1 MGRDGLPP
9 MSARAPRF
17 AIRRGAIAGD
27 IARVTGDELHHL
39 RDVMRLRA
47 GDRVTL
53 IADSGEIH
61 EGAIE
66 RVEPACATVAIARS
80 YPNPPPRCRLILAP
94 GLIKAPRMDF
104 LVEKAAELGAVELWP
119 LICARSPARNPGVE
133 RLARWER
140 IAVAAAKQS
149 LARVTIRIR
158 PPVSVADMIRDAPK
172 ETLAVACEPGG
183 EPLTAIIRR
192 VRPSTLMLACGPEGG
207 FDPDETAAMREAGF
221 VAATLGPNR
230 LRSETAA
237 LAALSVAAAALDE
250 IHRGS

>member
-1 MGRDGLPP
+1 MIV
-9 MSARAPRF
+9 AVPRF
-17 AIRRGAIAGD
+17 AISREAVAGN

-53 IADSGEIH
+53 IADNGEIH

-66 RVEPACATVAIARS
+66 TIEPASATVAIARS
-80 YPNPPPRCRLILAP
+80 LPNPAPRCRLILAP

-119 LICARSPARNPGVE
+119 LVCARSPAREPGAE
-133 RLARWER
+133 RLARWKR

-149 LARVTIRIR
+149 LAPATIEIR
-158 PPVSVADMIRDAPK
+158 PPISVAQMLRDALT
-172 ETLAVACEPGG
+172 ESLAVACEPGG
-183 EPLTAIIRR
+183 EPLAAIIRR
-192 VRPSTLMLACGPEGG
+192 TRPSALILASGPEGG
-207 FDPDETAAMREAGF
+207 FDPDERAAMRDAGF
-221 VAATLGPNR
+221 VAAALGPNR

-237 LAALSVAAAALDE
+237 LAALSIAAAALDE
-250 IHRGS
+250 IYRGS